1 MPIYVLFFMT
11 TELFIVFLIQVVMSD
26 SPEVLKQENK
36 GVSPFYNV
44 FINNNLDFKR
54 VKRFSRR
61 KKLFVNQRCSTIE
74 TLCVSDIF
82 RNDSLYLYS
91 RREDCKENVQ

>member
-26 SPEVLKQENK
+26 SPEVLKNK

-74 TLCVSDIF
+74 TLYVSDIF